1 MRIFKIMVLLL
12 FFISNLYSNQ
22 QKKIAYIVS
31 DINIPFW
38 QIISKGIKDKSN
50 ELGYE
55 IHIYSSNNLK
65 KNELENLASA
75 ISLKIDGL
83 IISPI
88 NSSTASTLLEIAKM
102 NKIPTIVADIGSD
115 SQDYLSFISS
125 DNKKGAYE
133 LGKILSKY
141 MKSLSWNKEGT
152 VGIIAIPQKRLNGKD
167 RTIGFIQALEEDN
180 IKVSGMYQQVDFSY
194 EETYNYSKKLIDE
207 NKNLRAIWL
216 QGSDKY
222 KGALDA
228 IKKANKQNEI
238 ALICFDAEPEFL
250 EMIQNGDLVASAMQQ
265 PYIIGQEAVVT
276 LNNYFNNKEVKKEQK
291 MEILSISKE
300 NIDDK
305 LKIIKLN
312 VLGIKSDEK

>member
-1 MRIFKIMVLLL
+1 MKIFKIMVLLL

-22 QKKIAYIVS
+22 QKKLAYIVS

-88 NSSTASTLLEIAKM
+88 NSSTASTLLEIANM

-167 RTIGFIQALEEDN
+167 RTIGFIKALEEDN

-228 IKKANKQNEI
+228 IKKVNKQNEI

>member
-1 MRIFKIMVLLL
+1 MKIFKIMVLLL

-22 QKKIAYIVS
+22 QKKLAYIVS

-276 LNNYFNNKEVKKEQK
+276 LNNYFNNKEVKKEKK

-312 VLGIKSDEK
+312 VL

>member
-1 MRIFKIMVLLL
+1 MKIFKIMVLLL

-22 QKKIAYIVS
+22 QKKLAYIVS

-207 NKNLRAIWL
+207 NKILRAIWL

>member
-1 MRIFKIMVLLL
+1 MKIFKIMVLLL

-22 QKKIAYIVS
+22 QKKLAYIVS

-207 NKNLRAIWL
+207 NKDLRAIWL

>member
-22 QKKIAYIVS
+22 QKKLAYIVS

-88 NSSTASTLLEIAKM
+88 NSSTASTLLEIANM

>member
-1 MRIFKIMVLLL
+1 MKFSKIIILFLL
-12 FFISNLYSNQ
+12 FLSSLFANQ
-22 QKKIAYIVS
+22 HKRLAYIVS
-31 DINIPFW
+31 DTTIPFW
-38 QIISKGIKDKSN
+38 QIMSKGIKEKSV
-50 ELGYE
+50 EFGYE
-55 IHIYSSNNLK
+55 IDIYNSNNLK
-65 KNELENLASA
+65 KNELENMALA
-75 ISLKIDGL
+75 LDKKIDGL

-88 NSSTASTLLEIAKM
+88 NSSTAATLLEIAKI
-102 NKIPTIVADIGSD
+102 NNIPVVIADIGSN
-115 SQDYLSFISS
+115 SKDYVSFISS

-133 LGKILSKY
+133 LGKILAKH
-141 MKSLSWNKEGT
+141 MKNLSWNKEGT
-152 VGIIAIPQKRLNGKD
+152 VGIISIPQKRTNGKD
-167 RTIGFIQALEEDN
+167 RTLGFIQALDEES
-180 IKVSGMYQQVDFSY
+180 IKVSGFYQQVDFSY
-194 EETYNYSKKLIDE
+194 EETYNYSKKLIEE

-222 KGALDA
+222 KGALYA
-228 IKKANKQNEI
+228 IKEANKQKEI

>member
-1 MRIFKIMVLLL
+1 MKIFKIMVLLL

-22 QKKIAYIVS
+22 QKKLAYIVS

-65 KNELENLASA
+65 KNKLENLASA

-167 RTIGFIQALEEDN
+167 RTIGFIKALEEDN

>member
-1 MRIFKIMVLLL
+1 MKIFKIMVLLL

-22 QKKIAYIVS
+22 QKKLAYIVS

-276 LNNYFNNKEVKKEQK
+276 LNNYFNNKEVKKEKK

-312 VLGIKSDEK
+312 VLWIKSDEK

>member
-1 MRIFKIMVLLL
+1 MKIFKIMVLLL

-22 QKKIAYIVS
+22 QKKLAYIVS

-312 VLGIKSDEK
+312 VLGIKYDEK

>member
-1 MRIFKIMVLLL
+1 MKFSKIIILFLLL
-12 FFISNLYSNQ
+12 LSSLFANQ
-22 QKKIAYIVS
+22 HKKLAYIVS
-31 DINIPFW
+31 DTTIPFW
-38 QIISKGIKDKSN
+38 QIMSKGIKEKAV
-50 ELGYE
+50 EFGYE
-55 IHIYSSNNLK
+55 IDIYNSNNLT
-65 KNELENLASA
+65 KNELENMALA
-75 ISLKIDGL
+75 LDKKIDGL

-88 NSSTASTLLEIAKM
+88 NSSTAATLLEIAKM

-238 ALICFDAEPEFL
+238 ALICFDAETEFL
-250 EMIQNGDLVASAMQQ
+250 EMIQNGNLVGSAMQQ
-265 PYIIGQEAVVT
+265 PYMMGQEAVVS
-276 LNNYFNNKEVKKEQK
+276 LNNFLNNKYVEKEQK
-291 MEILSISKE
+291 MGILAISKD

>member
-1 MRIFKIMVLLL
+1 MKIFKIMVLLL

-22 QKKIAYIVS
+22 QKKLAYIVS

-167 RTIGFIQALEEDN
+167 RTIGFIKALEEDN

-276 LNNYFNNKEVKKEQK
+276 LNNYFNNKEVKKEKK

-312 VLGIKSDEK
+312 VL

>member
-1 MRIFKIMVLLL
+1 MKIFKIMVLLL

-22 QKKIAYIVS
+22 QKKLAYIVS

-65 KNELENLASA
+65 KSELENLASA

-88 NSSTASTLLEIAKM
+88 NSSTAATLLEIAKM

-115 SQDYLSFISS
+115 SQNYLSFISS

>member
-22 QKKIAYIVS
+22 QKKLAYIVS

-65 KNELENLASA
+65 KSELENLASA

-88 NSSTASTLLEIAKM
+88 NSSTASTLLEIANM

-115 SQDYLSFISS
+115 SQNYLSFISS

>member
-1 MRIFKIMVLLL
+1 MVLLL

-22 QKKIAYIVS
+22 QKKLAYIVS

-312 VLGIKSDEK
+312 VLWIKSDEK

>member
-1 MRIFKIMVLLL
+1 MKIFKIMVLLL

-22 QKKIAYIVS
+22 QKKLAYIVS

-115 SQDYLSFISS
+115 SQNYLSFISS

-291 MEILSISKE
+291 MEILAISKE

>member
-1 MRIFKIMVLLL
+1 
-12 FFISNLYSNQ
+12 
-22 QKKIAYIVS
+22 
-31 DINIPFW
+31 
-38 QIISKGIKDKSN
+38 
-50 ELGYE
+50 
-55 IHIYSSNNLK
+55 
-65 KNELENLASA
+65 
-75 ISLKIDGL
+75 
-83 IISPI
+83 
-88 NSSTASTLLEIAKM
+88 M

-167 RTIGFIQALEEDN
+167 RTIGFIKALEEDN

-300 NIDDK
+300 NIDDQ

>member
-1 MRIFKIMVLLL
+1 MKIFKIMVLLL

-250 EMIQNGDLVASAMQQ
+250 EMLQNGDLVASAMQQ

>member
-1 MRIFKIMVLLL
+1 MVLLL

-22 QKKIAYIVS
+22 QKKLAYIVS

-88 NSSTASTLLEIAKM
+88 NSSTASTLLEIANM

-167 RTIGFIQALEEDN
+167 RTIGFIKALEEDN